1 MTSQGRST
9 FYRGSVKRSR
19 AVARTSRSN
28 CVVIEGV
35 GLALS
40 QRVKSG
46 EHSFIL
52 VRLSKLL
59 PASEW
64 AKRVVEDWRRLTGSV
79 LAEHLHYADL

>member
-1 MTSQGRST
+1 M
-9 FYRGSVKRSR
+9 
-19 AVARTSRSN
+19 
-28 CVVIEGV
+28 IEGV

-79 LAEHLHYADL
+79 LAEHLHYADLSVDVSPPQAVPFFVVRDGDEFRATRT